1 MRQYY
6 AVKREQPQA
15 VLLFRMG
22 DFYETFEEDAK
33 TVSRILGITLTS
45 RNNGKA
51 EDTPMAGFPH
61 HSLDSHLP
69 KLIRAGLRVA
79 ICEQVE
85 DASESSG
92 SVVKRAVVEVVT
104 PGVSFH
110 DELLSPKQSNFLA
123 GVHFGTARNRDWV
136 GFAFV
141 DATTGE
147 FAVAESPIE
156 ELESLIQTVAPSEV
170 IIDKRRKDRLEQ
182 SLRAQPFAVTTQ
194 EDWVFGEDFAT
205 ETLLDHFDVHSM
217 KGYGVSDMDL
227 GLVAAGAVL
236 HYLGETQRGRL
247 PHVQSIQRY
256 SNDSHIALDP
266 QTKRNLELVSSIQ
279 DGSRDGTLV
288 DILDR
293 TETPMGGR
301 KLRAWL
307 VRPLRQVAPIQRR
320 QQAVDTFVHDRMLR
334 DDVREA
340 LSHMGDLERLAGK
353 IATGRA
359 TPRDLVAVKHTLQRI
374 PDLQA
379 RLRQDGG
386 ATLTD
391 IAETLTVCPAVVQKI
406 DDALVDEPPAKIAD
420 GGLIQE
426 GYDEELDDLRSI
438 ARDGKSWMSEL
449 EAQEGERTRIPSLK
463 VGFNKVFGYYLE
475 VTNPHKDKV
484 PEEYIRKQTLKNSE
498 RYITPELKEMEE
510 KILTAEEKI
519 ETLELDLFQEL
530 RAMIAE
536 ETAVLQSNASLLAEI
551 DVFAAL
557 ADIATTFDYVKPDI
571 NESLVIDIDD
581 GRHPVVEQTLAAG
594 ERFIPNDVHL
604 DPDSDQ
610 ILIITGPNMA
620 GKSVALRQVG
630 LIVLLAQIGSFV
642 PAKAANIGVADRI
655 FTRVGASDNLAAGES
670 TFLVEMNETANIL
683 NNATARSLILLDEVG
698 RGTSTFDGLSIAWSL
713 VEYLHERPEV
723 AARTLFATH
732 YHELNAMADRLG
744 RVQNYRIRVTE
755 HDGEIIF
762 MRKLVP
768 GGADHS
774 YGIEVARMA
783 GLPAPVINRAR
794 EILVH
799 LESQD
804 LEVRS
809 GESGAESGDSDAGG
823 GVSARNADPG
833 AVPSL
838 EDSRASQMNLFAQP
852 DPTAEALMEALE
864 NVDPD
869 RMTPIEALMK
879 LNELKEIL

>member
-45 RNNGKA
+45 RNNGSA
-51 EDTPMAGFPH
+51 DDIPMAGFPH

-85 DASESSG
+85 DASTSSG

-110 DELLSPKQSNFLA
+110 EELLSPKQSNFLA
-123 GVHFGTARNRDWV
+123 GVHFGTGNDRDRV

-147 FAVAESPIE
+147 FAVAEAPIE
-156 ELESLIQTVAPSEV
+156 ELESLVQTVAPSEV
-170 IIDKRRKDRLEQ
+170 ILDKRRKDRLEQ
-182 SLRAQPFAVTTQ
+182 SLRAQPFTVTTQ
-194 EDWVFGEDFAT
+194 EDWVFGPDFAI

-217 KGYGVSDMDL
+217 KGFGVNDLDL
-227 GLVAAGAVL
+227 GLIAAGAVL

-256 SNDSHIALDP
+256 SNEEHIALDP

-307 VRPLRQVAPIQRR
+307 VRPLRRVAPIRRR
-320 QQAVDTFVHDRMLR
+320 QEAVRTFSEHPDLR
-334 DDVREA
+334 EDVRA
-340 LSHMGDLERLAGK
+340 SLAQMGDLERLAGK
-353 IATGRA
+353 IATARA
-359 TPRDLVAVKHTLQRI
+359 TPRDLVAVKQTLRRL

-379 RLRQDGG
+379 MLRDRGE
-386 ATLTD
+386 ATLAD
-391 IAETLTVCPAVVQKI
+391 IADTLTVCPAVVQKI
-406 DDALVDEPPAKIAD
+406 QDALIDEPPAKVVE
-420 GGLIQE
+420 GGLIRS

-438 ARDGKSWMSEL
+438 AHDGKAWMNEL
-449 EAQEGERTRIPSLK
+449 EADERERTDIPSLK

-484 PEEYIRKQTLKNSE
+484 PASYIRKQTLKNSE

-519 ETLELDLFQEL
+519 ETLELQLFQEL
-530 RAMIAE
+530 RAAIAE
-536 ETAVLQSNASLLAEI
+536 ETAVLQSNAALLAEI
-551 DVFAAL
+551 DALSSL
-557 ADIATTFDYVKPDI
+557 ADVAVTFDYVQPEVD
-571 NESLVIDIDD
+571 ESLEIEIGG
-581 GRHPVVEQTLAAG
+581 GRHPVVEQTLATG
-594 ERFIPNDVHL
+594 ERFIPNDVCL
-604 DPDSDQ
+604 DPDSEQ

-642 PAKAANIGVADRI
+642 PAKTARIGVVDRI

-683 NNATARSLILLDEVG
+683 NNATSRSLILLDEVG
-698 RGTSTFDGLSIAWSL
+698 RGTSTFDGLSIAWAL

-732 YHELNAMADRLG
+732 YHELNAMADRLQ
-744 RVQNYRIRVTE
+744 RVQNYRIQVAE

-762 MRKLVP
+762 MRKLVA

-783 GLPAPVINRAR
+783 GLPQPVINRAR
-794 EILVH
+794 EILLH

-809 GESGAESGDSDAGG
+809 GQPADEDAAGD
-823 GVSARNADPG
+823 GVAARNADPD

-838 EDSRASQMNLFAQP
+838 DESRANQMSLFGQP
-852 DPTAEALMEALE
+852 DPAAEALKEALE

-879 LNELKEIL
+879 LNELKEILNG